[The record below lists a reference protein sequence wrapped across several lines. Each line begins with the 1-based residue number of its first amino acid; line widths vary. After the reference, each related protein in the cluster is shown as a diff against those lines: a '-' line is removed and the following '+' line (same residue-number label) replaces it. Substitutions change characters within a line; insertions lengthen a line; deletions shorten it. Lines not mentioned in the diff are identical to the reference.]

1 MGGNGG
7 VGPEIDPMAFL
18 ANTSGKQ
25 IKELFQ
31 AVKANPDLLRSVAP
45 NADSTQINTVIDKL
59 GSMDESTLDRI
70 ISVLTKLW
78 DVVRPVVRV
87 YRSVNQA
94 VAGQLLK
101 IIVLLPVAVVLFR
114 WYGRPILDKTVNGV
128 GEISSD
134 EPEVTYEDEF

>member
-1 MGGNGG
+1 
-7 VGPEIDPMAFL
+7 
-18 ANTSGKQ
+18 
-25 IKELFQ
+25 
-31 AVKANPDLLRSVAP
+31 
-45 NADSTQINTVIDKL
+45 
-59 GSMDESTLDRI
+59 MDESTLDRI